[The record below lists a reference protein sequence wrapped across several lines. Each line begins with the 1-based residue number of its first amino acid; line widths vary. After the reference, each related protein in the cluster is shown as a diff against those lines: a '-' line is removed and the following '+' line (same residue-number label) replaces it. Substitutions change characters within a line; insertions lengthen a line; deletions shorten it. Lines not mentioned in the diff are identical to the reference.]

1 MKTSVELDD
10 EKLALARKLG
20 DAATLK
26 ELLDLA
32 LDAYIAQSRRMSMAD
47 MLGTDFFSG
56 DLSKM
61 RTKRGRSHR

>member
-61 RTKRGRSHR
+61 RTKHGRSHR